1 MRVFIFFL
9 SFSLL
14 SDEFKSWDAKFR
26 FTHYSA
32 GNITLKRSFKFDEN
46 EIISKFVLRPLFIY
60 EYSQKSSL
68 ALKNN
73 KVKTLFTRVKN
84 NVPGSKEKS
93 FVVSFLDNRIES
105 QELGFSFLNEKN
117 VLDQLGSD
125 LQMRL
130 NIKNGVDNFFLD
142 VITNAEGKIVKREYK
157 VIGEEIIEKK
167 FGNIKCIKVKATSN
181 DTGEITYYI
190 SPEYDFMIIDS
201 FIKLRNGKIN
211 KLSLI
216 EEPKFLEE

>member
-9 SFSLL
+9 SFSIL

-105 QELGFSFLNEKN
+105 QELGFSFLNKKN

>member
-1 MRVFIFFL
+1 M
-9 SFSLL
+9 
-14 SDEFKSWDAKFR
+14 SDEFKSWDAKFK

-32 GNITLKRSFKFDEN
+32 GNITLKRSFKFDKN
-46 EIISKFVLRPLFIY
+46 EITSRFILRPLFIY

-68 ALKNN
+68 VLEGN

-93 FVVSFLDNRIES
+93 FEVSFLENRIES
-105 QELGFSFLNEKN
+105 KDLAFSFLNKEN

-130 NIKNGVDNFFLD
+130 NVKNGVDNFFLN
-142 VITNAEGKIVKREYK
+142 VITNTEGKIAKRQYE

-167 FGNIKCIKVKATSN
+167 FGNINCIIVKATS
-181 DTGEITYYI
+181 DEAGDITYYI
-190 SPEYDFMIIDS
+190 SPEYDFMIIES
-201 FIKLRNGKIN
+201 FIELRNGKIN
-211 KLSLI
+211 KLSLV